1 MNHSAGRSLTEK
13 QKRLHLPGTACQ
25 RQRVSVPPVPAQTGG
40 DQTAFQ
46 AQEDLVQYNLFL
58 PSGSSY
64 LVAFLQPFDLTM
76 GSNLEVIFLF
86 LWLLHYGGGDV
97 SIQQKPLIQV
107 ALLKEK
113 VSIPCEVIFPY
124 TLKYTRFTIFYYW
137 INAQDQEV
145 SIYNKKEQVD
155 IPPGKENMTAI
166 KSYSHETKPLESTSS
181 TGTYYCK
188 VQWDGIQIK
197 GKGVFVLVRGTG
209 YAQTSYGREILI
221 TLTTLLAAL
230 SITATAL
237 LVWKRKILCPKKNQ
251 LNIRRQKTETQP
263 PSASPPPPSPVYDC
277 LDSQQVEVYSV
288 LKNNTKIPEHRKSP
302 SGKTPKKQETLEEYS
317 DTLYENI

>member
-1 MNHSAGRSLTEK
+1 
-13 QKRLHLPGTACQ
+13 
-25 RQRVSVPPVPAQTGG
+25 
-40 DQTAFQ
+40 
-46 AQEDLVQYNLFL
+46 
-58 PSGSSY
+58 
-64 LVAFLQPFDLTM
+64 M
-76 GSNLEVIFLF
+76 GSNLKVIFLF
-86 LWLLHYGGGDV
+86 LWLLHYGGGDLSV
-97 SIQQKPLIQV
+97 QQKPVIQV

-113 VSIPCEVIFPY
+113 VSIPCEVTFLY
-124 TLKYTRFTIFYYW
+124 TMKYTRFTIFYYW

-155 IPPGKENMTAI
+155 IPPGKENKTAI
-166 KSYSHETKPLESTSS
+166 RSYSHETKPLESTSS

-188 VQWDGIQIK
+188 VEWDGIQIK

-221 TLTTLLAAL
+221 TLTALLAAL

-251 LNIRRQKTETQP
+251 LNIRRLQTGTQP

-288 LKNNTKIPEHRKSP
+288 LKNNTKIPQHRKSP
-302 SGKTPKKQETLEEYS
+302 PGKLFGQRVTSKGGIFIPWAGLVTFVSFGATFFSTAASVSTDHL
-317 DTLYENI
+317 

>member
-1 MNHSAGRSLTEK
+1 MLAEVCLQCEADSEPASCES
-13 QKRLHLPGTACQ
+13 GTSQ
-25 RQRVSVPPVPAQTGG
+25 LLW
-40 DQTAFQ
+40 D
-46 AQEDLVQYNLFL
+46 
-58 PSGSSY
+58 
-64 LVAFLQPFDLTM
+64 FDLAM
-76 GSNLEVIFLF
+76 GSNLQVVFLF
-86 LWLLHYGGGDV
+86 LWLLHHGGGDV
-97 SIQQKPLIQV
+97 SVQQKPLIQV

-113 VSIPCEVIFPY
+113 VSIPCDVIFPY

-137 INAQDQEV
+137 INAWDQEV

-155 IPPGKENMTAI
+155 IPPGEENKTAI
-166 KSYSHETKPLESTSS
+166 KSYSHKTEPLESTSS

-237 LVWKRKILCPKKNQ
+237 LVWKRKILCPKRNQ
-251 LNIRRQKTETQP
+251 LNIRRQKIGTQP
-263 PSASPPPPSPVYDC
+263 PSASPPPPSPVYDLLSGLCMSPSRSQCQSLAPCPLQC

-302 SGKTPKKQETLEEYS
+302 PDKTPKKQETLEEYS
-317 DTLYENI
+317 NTLYENI

>member
-1 MNHSAGRSLTEK
+1 MK
-13 QKRLHLPGTACQ
+13 
-25 RQRVSVPPVPAQTGG
+25 
-40 DQTAFQ
+40 
-46 AQEDLVQYNLFL
+46 YNLFL

-64 LVAFLQPFDLTM
+64 LVASLQPFDLTM
-76 GSNLEVIFLF
+76 GSNLKVIFLF
-86 LWLLHYGGGDV
+86 LWLLHYGGGDLSV
-97 SIQQKPLIQV
+97 QQKPVIQV

-113 VSIPCEVIFPY
+113 VSIPCEVTFLY
-124 TLKYTRFTIFYYW
+124 TMKYTRFTIFYYW

-155 IPPGKENMTAI
+155 IPPGKENKTAI
-166 KSYSHETKPLESTSS
+166 RSYSHETKPLESTSS

-188 VQWDGIQIK
+188 VEWDGIQIK

-221 TLTTLLAAL
+221 TLTALLAAL

-251 LNIRRQKTETQP
+251 LNIRRLQTGTQP

-288 LKNNTKIPEHRKSP
+288 LKNNTKIPQHRKSP
-302 SGKTPKKQETLEEYS
+302 PGKTPEKQETLEEYS

>member
-1 MNHSAGRSLTEK
+1 ME
-13 QKRLHLPGTACQ
+13 
-25 RQRVSVPPVPAQTGG
+25 
-40 DQTAFQ
+40 
-46 AQEDLVQYNLFL
+46 
-58 PSGSSY
+58 
-64 LVAFLQPFDLTM
+64 
-76 GSNLEVIFLF
+76 
-86 LWLLHYGGGDV
+86 
-97 SIQQKPLIQV
+97 
-107 ALLKEK
+107 
-113 VSIPCEVIFPY
+113 
-124 TLKYTRFTIFYYW
+124 
-137 INAQDQEV
+137 DQEV

-155 IPPGKENMTAI
+155 IPPGKENKTAI
-166 KSYSHETKPLESTSS
+166 RSYSHETKPLESTSS

-188 VQWDGIQIK
+188 VEWDGIQIK

-221 TLTTLLAAL
+221 TLTALLAAL

-251 LNIRRQKTETQP
+251 LNIRRLQTGTQP

-288 LKNNTKIPEHRKSP
+288 LKNNTKIPQHRKSP
-302 SGKTPKKQETLEEYS
+302 PGKTPEKQETLEEYS

>member
-1 MNHSAGRSLTEK
+1 MDGK
-13 QKRLHLPGTACQ
+13 
-25 RQRVSVPPVPAQTGG
+25 
-40 DQTAFQ
+40 FQ
-46 AQEDLVQYNLFL
+46 E
-58 PSGSSY
+58 
-64 LVAFLQPFDLTM
+64 PFDLTM
-76 GSNLEVIFLF
+76 GSNLKVIFLF
-86 LWLLHYGGGDV
+86 LRLLHYGGGDV
-97 SIQQKPLIQV
+97 SVQQKPLIQV

-124 TLKYTRFTIFYYW
+124 NLKYTTFTIFYYW
-137 INAQDQEV
+137 INAWDQEV

-155 IPPGKENMTAI
+155 IPPGKENKTAI
-166 KSYSHETKPLESTSS
+166 KSYNYKTMPLESTSS

-188 VQWDGIQIK
+188 VQWNDIQIK

-221 TLTTLLAAL
+221 TFTTLLAAL

-263 PSASPPPPSPVYDC
+263 PSASPPTPSPVYDC

-288 LKNNTKIPEHRKSP
+288 LENNTKIPEHRTSLP
-302 SGKTPKKQETLEEYS
+302 GKTPKEEETLEEYG